1 MAENQ
6 YVNKVVFGN
15 TTVMDISD
23 TTADPTKVLASEK
36 FYDRSGA
43 PQTGACTFDADTS
56 DANATAA
63 QILSGT
69 EQNPI
74 TAYVNGNKITGAMP
88 NRGGVTG
95 TISTVAGTYS
105 IQNGYH
111 DGSGTVAIDSTEQ
124 AKIVAGNIKKDV
136 TILGVTGTYEGSAT
150 PTSAAKTV
158 TPYTTS
164 KTYLPSGESTPVDYY
179 SQVTVNAISYV
190 ETDNAQGGKT
200 VTIGDI
206 APV

>member
-43 PQTGACTFDADTS
+43 PQTGSCTFDADTS
-56 DANATAA
+56 DADATAA
-63 QILSGT
+63 EILAT
-69 EQNPI
+69 KA
-74 TAYVNGNKITGAMP
+74 AYVNGNKLTGTMP
-88 NRGGVTG
+88 NRGAVTG
-95 TISTVAGTYS
+95 TISTKAGTYS

-124 AKIVAGNIKKDV
+124 AKIIADNIKKDV
-136 TILGVTGTYEGSAT
+136 TILGVTGTYEGSGT
-150 PTSAAKTV
+150 PTSTAKTV

-164 KTYLPSGESTPVDYY
+164 KTYLPSQESTPVDYY
-179 SQVTVNAISYV
+179 SQFTVNAISYV

-200 VTIGDI
+200 VTIGDV

>member
-1 MAENQ
+1 MANNP

-43 PQTGACTFDADTS
+43 PQTGACTYDADTS

-63 QILSGT
+63 EILDT
-69 EQNPI
+69 K
-74 TAYVNGNKITGAMP
+74 TAYVNGNKLTGSMP
-88 NRGGVTG
+88 NRSAVTL
-95 TISTVAGTYS
+95 TIDDVDDELTIA
-105 IQNGYH
+105 NGYH
-111 DGSGTVAIDSTEQ
+111 DGSGVAKLDATEK
-124 AKIVAGNIKKDV
+124 AKIIAENIKKDV
-136 TILGVTGTYEGSAT
+136 VILGVTGSYEGSGT
-150 PTSAAKTV
+150 PTSTAKTV

-179 SQVTVNAISYV
+179 SQVTVNAIAYT

-200 VTIGDI
+200 VTIGTIDPD
-206 APV
+206 A

>member
-1 MAENQ
+1 MATNP

-15 TTVMDISD
+15 TVVLDLTSD
-23 TTADPTKVLASEK
+23 TVTASKLASG
-36 FYDRSGA
+36 YIAHDRSGA
-43 PQTGACTFDADTS
+43 VITGSSTLDSDTT
-56 DANATAA
+56 DANATAGE
-63 QILSGT
+63 ILDT
-69 EQNPI
+69 K
-74 TAYVNGNKITGAMP
+74 TAYVNKVKVTGSMP
-88 NRGGVTG
+88 NRGAVTG

-124 AKIVAGNIKKDV
+124 AKIIAGNIKKDV

-150 PTSAAKTV
+150 PTSVAKTV

-164 KTYLPSGESTPVDYY
+164 KTYVPSGESTPVDYY
-179 SQVTVNAISYV
+179 SQFTVNAISYT

-200 VTIGDI
+200 VTIGDV
-206 APV
+206 APS

>member
-1 MAENQ
+1 MANNP

-23 TTADPTKVLASEK
+23 TTADPSKVLASEK

-43 PQTGACTFDADTS
+43 PQTGSCTFDADTS

-63 QILSGT
+63 EILDT
-69 EQNPI
+69 K
-74 TAYVNGNKITGAMP
+74 TAYVNGNKLTGSMP
-88 NRGGVTG
+88 NRGAVTL
-95 TISTVAGTYS
+95 TIDDINDELA

-111 DGSGTVAIDSTEQ
+111 DGSGVAKLDATEK

-136 TILGVTGTYEGSAT
+136 VILGVTGTYEGSAT
-150 PTSAAKTV
+150 PTSTAKTV

-179 SQVTVNAISYV
+179 SQVTVNAIYYN
-190 ETDNAQGGKT
+190 ETDNAAGGKT
-200 VTIGDI
+200 CVIGLTD
-206 APV
+206 PNP

>member
-1 MAENQ
+1 MANNQ

-15 TTVMDISD
+15 TTVIDISD
-23 TTADPTKVLASEK
+23 TTADPSKVLASEK

-43 PQTGACTFDADTS
+43 PQTGACTYDADTS

-63 QILSGT
+63 EILDT
-69 EQNPI
+69 K
-74 TAYVNGNKITGAMP
+74 TAYVNGVKLTGTMP
-88 NRGGVTG
+88 NRGAVTG

-111 DGSGTVAIDSTEQ
+111 DGSGTVGIDSTEQ
-124 AKIVAGNIKKDV
+124 AKIIAGNIKKDV
-136 TILGVTGTYEGSAT
+136 TILGVTGTYEGSGT

-164 KTYLPSGESTPVDYY
+164 KTYVPSGESTPVDYY
-179 SQVTVNAISYV
+179 SQVTVNAISYT

-200 VTIGDI
+200 VTIGDV
-206 APV
+206 APA

>member
-43 PQTGACTFDADTS
+43 PQVGACTYDADTS
-56 DANATAA
+56 DADATAA
-63 QILSGT
+63 EILL
-69 EQNPI
+69 NK
-74 TAYVNGNKITGAMP
+74 TAYVNGNKLTGSMP
-88 NRGGVTG
+88 NRGAVTG
-95 TISTVAGTYS
+95 TITDASTPYA

-111 DGSGTVAIDSTEQ
+111 DGSGTVSVDNTNLS
-124 AKIVAGNIKKDV
+124 AGNIKKDI
-136 TILGVTGTYEGSAT
+136 TILGITGTYEGSAT
-150 PTSAAKTV
+150 PTSTAKTV
-158 TPYTTS
+158 TPYTTQ
-164 KTYLPSGESTPVDYY
+164 KTYLPGDESTPVDYY

-190 ETDNAQGGKT
+190 ETPNVQGGLT

-206 APV
+206 APS

>member
-1 MAENQ
+1 MATNP

-23 TTADPTKVLASEK
+23 TTADPSKVLASEK

-43 PQTGACTFDADTS
+43 PQTGSCTFDADTS

-63 QILSGT
+63 EILGGSAGR
-69 EQNPI
+69 PI
-74 TAYVNGNKITGAMP
+74 YAYVNGVKIEGTMP

-95 TISTVAGTYS
+95 TITSASTPYA

-111 DGSGTVAIDSTEQ
+111 DGSGTVSVDTTNLSAE
-124 AKIVAGNIKKDV
+124 NIKKDI
-136 TILGVTGTYEGSAT
+136 TILGITGSYEGSAT

-179 SQVTVNAISYV
+179 SQVTVNAIAYT
-190 ETDNAQGGKT
+190 ETDNVQGGVT
-200 VTIGDI
+200 VTIGTIDPD
-206 APV
+206 A

>member
-1 MAENQ
+1 MANNP

-23 TTADPTKVLASEK
+23 TTADPSKVLASEK

-43 PQTGACTFDADTS
+43 PQTGACTYDADTS
-56 DANATAA
+56 DADATAA
-63 QILSGT
+63 EILL
-69 EQNPI
+69 NK
-74 TAYVNGNKITGAMP
+74 TAYVNGNKLTGTMP
-88 NRGGVTG
+88 NRGAVTG
-95 TISTVAGTYS
+95 TISTVAGTYT

-111 DGSGTVAIDSTEQ
+111 DGSGSVAIDSTEQ
-124 AKIVAGNIKKDV
+124 AKIIAGNIKKDV

-150 PTSAAKTV
+150 PTSTAKTV

-164 KTYLPSGESTPVDYY
+164 KTYLPSEESTPVDYF
-179 SQVTVNAISYV
+179 SQFTVNAISYV

>member
-23 TTADPTKVLASEK
+23 TTATADKVLSGNYFYLRTGEK
-36 FYDRSGA
+36 VQGSCAYDSD
-43 PQTGACTFDADTS
+43 TTDAD
-56 DANATAA
+56 ATAA
-63 QILSGT
+63 EILL
-69 EQNPI
+69 NK
-74 TAYVNGNKITGAMP
+74 TAYINKNKVTGSMP
-88 NRGGVTG
+88 NRGAVTG
-95 TISTVAGTYS
+95 TISTKAQEYT

-111 DGSGTVAIDSTEQ
+111 DGSGKVSIDSTEQ
-124 AKIVAGNIKKDV
+124 AKIIAGNIKKDI
-136 TILGVTGTYEGSAT
+136 TILGVTGTYEGAAT
-150 PTSAAKTV
+150 PTSSAKTV

-164 KTYLPSGESTPVDYY
+164 KTYLPSEESTPVDYF
-179 SQVTVNAISYV
+179 SQFTVNAISYT

-200 VTIGDI
+200 VTIGDV

>member
-43 PQTGACTFDADTS
+43 PQTGACTFDADAS
-56 DANATAA
+56 DADATAA
-63 QILSGT
+63 EILL
-69 EQNPI
+69 NK
-74 TAYVNGNKITGAMP
+74 TAYVNGNKLTGTMP
-88 NRGGVTG
+88 NRGAVTG
-95 TISTVAGTYS
+95 TISTVAGTYG

-111 DGSGTVAIDSTEQ
+111 DGSGTVGIDSTEQ

-150 PTSAAKTV
+150 PTSTAKTV

-190 ETDNAQGGKT
+190 ETDNAAGGKT
-200 VTIGDI
+200 CTIGDV